1 MTDDQKTTR
10 LSAAAELGSG
20 VSLRHPPFAEES
32 DRDFADRVDA
42 LLDEDRKAGAG
53 AAAGG
58 EADEEARPYAE
69 QEEGG
74 LFELV
79 YENWYYVV
87 GAVAVVVVALVL
99 IGKLL
104 GGAGAPESSAPNAG
118 ATAGASR
125 ADAGVAERSASDDAA
140 RAAMEAVDTGVVI
153 EEPRVKDGSYYLKVG
168 ELAWK
173 GRVTN
178 TETGQELRLEGPYV
192 ANFKDAVT
200 LPHGSITTGVFGRA
214 EPGQPMVHATYQR
227 TTIGEQEEAQG
238 TYEAIDGGD
247 VILKGYYD
255 DTREGDA
262 ITRVYSEREPG
273 ETEWSRY
280 AIRFEAPMGAPIP
293 ALVGWE
299 PPVPVDDPEGAG

>member
-1 MTDDQKTTR
+1 
-10 LSAAAELGSG
+10 
-20 VSLRHPPFAEES
+20 
-32 DRDFADRVDA
+32 

-53 AAAGG
+53 ASRA
-58 EADEEARPYAE
+58 EADEEARISYAE
-69 QEEGG
+69 EEEGG

-87 GAVAVVVVALVL
+87 GAAAVVVVALVL

-118 ATAGASR
+118 ATAGTSL

-140 RAAMEAVDTGVVI
+140 QAAMEAVDTGVVI
-153 EEPRVKDGSYYLKVG
+153 EEPTVKDGSYYLKVG

-173 GRVTN
+173 GRVTE

-280 AIRFEAPMGAPIP
+280 AVRFEAPVGAPIP

-299 PPVPVDDPEGAG
+299 PPAPVDDPEGAG